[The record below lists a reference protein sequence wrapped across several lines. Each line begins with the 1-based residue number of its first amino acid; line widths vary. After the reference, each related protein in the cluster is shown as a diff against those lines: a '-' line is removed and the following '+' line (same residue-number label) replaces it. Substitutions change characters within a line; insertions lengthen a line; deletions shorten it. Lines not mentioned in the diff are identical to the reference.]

1 MPTWFLTFCKVT
13 DLLVYWA
20 LLVPFALAYR
30 RRAQLTGGLV
40 TLRIVPLFLLVIY
53 CLMQA
58 AIALW
63 HYNLPLVHLNTV
75 GEALLYM
82 KVYHDEFVDEKMK
95 RSIRVLAVV
104 FVVFAAL
111 DSFWLEG
118 FGKINSYTNLAESVI
133 IISLGLL
140 YFERTLI
147 GRRRTQLQ
155 KVPMFVAT
163 IGIILY
169 LSGTVV
175 LYLATNHFI
184 QINDEY
190 SARLMYLINSAL
202 VLMLGLLFSRAFLL
216 VKQQTLLRTA
226 AVR

>member
-1 MPTWFLTFCKVT
+1 MPAWFLTFCKVT

-20 LLVPFALAYR
+20 LLVPFVVAYR
-30 RRAQLTGGLV
+30 RRAQLTGGMV
-40 TLRIVPLFLLVIY
+40 TLRFVPLFLFGIY
-53 CLMQA
+53 CLMQV

-82 KVYHDEFVDEKMK
+82 KVYHDEFVDERTK
-95 RSIRVLAVV
+95 RAIRILAVA
-104 FVVFAAL
+104 FLTFAIV
-111 DSFWLEG
+111 DSVWLEG
-118 FGKINSYTNLAESVI
+118 FGQINSYTNLAESISV
-133 IISLGLL
+133 ISLGLL
-140 YFERTLI
+140 YFERILI

-155 KVPMFVAT
+155 QVPLFVAT

-184 QINDEY
+184 HLNDEY
-190 SARLMYLINSAL
+190 SARMMYLINSAL
-202 VLMLGLLFSRAFLL
+202 VLMLAVLFTKAFLL
-216 VKQQTLLRTA
+216 VKPLTQLRTA
-226 AVR
+226 SA

>member
-1 MPTWFLTFCKVT
+1 
-13 DLLVYWA
+13 
-20 LLVPFALAYR
+20 
-30 RRAQLTGGLV
+30 
-40 TLRIVPLFLLVIY
+40 
-53 CLMQA
+53 MQI
-58 AIALW
+58 AIAVW
-63 HYNLPLVHLNTV
+63 HYNLPLVHLNTL

-82 KVYHDEFVDEKMK
+82 KVYHDEFVDEKTK
-95 RSIRVLAVV
+95 RSIRILAVV
-104 FVVFAAL
+104 FVLFAAL

-118 FGKINSYTNLAESVI
+118 FTRINSYTNLAESVI

-140 YFERTLI
+140 YFERVLI
-147 GRRRTQLQ
+147 GRRRTQIQQIPL
-155 KVPMFVAT
+155 FVAT

-184 QINDEY
+184 QVNDEY

-216 VKQQTLLRTA
+216 VKPLAPLHTTA
-226 AVR
+226 LQ

>member
-1 MPTWFLTFCKVT
+1 
-13 DLLVYWA
+13 
-20 LLVPFALAYR
+20 
-30 RRAQLTGGLV
+30 
-40 TLRIVPLFLLVIY
+40 
-53 CLMQA
+53 MQV

-63 HYNLPLVHLNTV
+63 QYNLPLVHLNTI

-82 KVYHDEFVDEKMK
+82 KVYHDEFVDEKTK
-95 RSIRVLAVV
+95 RSIRVIAVI
-104 FVVFAAL
+104 FLVFAAL

-118 FGKINSYTNLAESVI
+118 FGRINSYTNLAESII

-155 KVPMFVAT
+155 RVPLFVAT

-184 QINDEY
+184 QLNDEY
-190 SARLMYLINSAL
+190 NTRLMYLINSVL
-202 VLMLGLLFSRAFLL
+202 VLVLGLLFSRAFIL
-216 VKQQTLLRTA
+216 VKPQPQPHTLSAR
-226 AVR
+226 